1 MSLLIVDDSSVN
13 RLVLQATLRV
23 EGYSDILTATSAAE
37 AFALLRLDERV
48 KNTDIEIVLMDV
60 MMPGI
65 DGFEAC
71 RRIKQAP
78 EFADLPIIIV
88 TAMAERD
95 SIEAAFAAGA
105 SDYISRPISRVELQ
119 ARLKLAL
126 TVRREKAQRQAR
138 EAELL
143 EMSRKLEAANRQLL
157 ELSRTDALT
166 GVANRRSFDDT
177 LELECRRCRRAT
189 HKITGP
195 ENLSLLMIDVDH
207 FKLYN
212 DLYGHPRG
220 DRVLAR
226 VASAMK
232 AALRRPS
239 DFIAR
244 YGGEEFAVILPD
256 TSPQGALMV
265 AERLREAVQELG
277 IQHEKCSTGPYVTIS
292 VGAAT
297 SAVPEGLS
305 LLLAADGA
313 LYEAKHAGRNRAH
326 GVSCEGDCPRPILAE
341 GLYPS

>member
-1 MSLLIVDDSSVN
+1 MSLLVVDDSAVN
-13 RLVLQATLRV
+13 RRVLEATLRV
-23 EGYSDILTATSAAE
+23 EGFAAVHSADSAEE
-37 AFALLRLDERV
+37 AFRILRLNERV

-60 MMPGI
+60 LMPGI

-78 EFADLPIIIV
+78 EFADLPVIIV

-95 SIEAAFAAGA
+95 SIEAAFEAGA
-105 SDYISRPISRVELQ
+105 SDYISRPISRVELH

-126 TVRREKAQRQAR
+126 TVRREKAERQAR

-195 ENLSLLMIDVDH
+195 EHLSLLMIDVDH
-207 FKLYN
+207 FKAYN
-212 DLYGHPRG
+212 DLYGHPGG
-220 DRVLAR
+220 DRVLTR
-226 VASAMK
+226 VAAAMK

-244 YGGEEFAVILPD
+244 YGGEEFAVILPE
-256 TSPQGALMV
+256 TSPEGALMV
-265 AERLREAVQELG
+265 AERLREAVEELG
-277 IQHEKCSTGPYVTIS
+277 IAHAQSSAGPHVTVSI
-292 VGAAT
+292 GAA
-297 SAVPEGLS
+297 SSNMPEALGLM
-305 LLLAADGA
+305 LAADNA

-326 GVSCEGDCPRPILAE
+326 GVSCE
-341 GLYPS
+341 SVV

>member
-1 MSLLIVDDSSVN
+1 MSLLVVDDSAVN
-13 RLVLQATLRV
+13 RRVLEATLRI
-23 EGYSDILTATSAAE
+23 EGFGEIISASCAEE
-37 AFALLRLDERV
+37 AFRILRLTERV

-60 MMPGI
+60 LMPGI

-71 RRIKQAP
+71 RRIKAAP
-78 EFADLPIIIV
+78 EFADLPVIIV

-95 SIEAAFAAGA
+95 AIERAFEAGA
-105 SDYISRPISRVELQ
+105 SDYISRPISRVELH

-126 TVRREKAQRQAR
+126 TVRREKAARQAR
-138 EAELL
+138 EAELVEL
-143 EMSRKLEAANRQLL
+143 SRKLEEANRQLL

-195 ENLSLLMIDVDH
+195 ESLSLLMIDVDH
-207 FKLYN
+207 FKAYN
-212 DLYGHPRG
+212 DQYGHPSG

-226 VASAMK
+226 VAAAMK

-244 YGGEEFAVILPD
+244 YGGEEFAVILPETPLD
-256 TSPQGALMV
+256 GALMV
-265 AERLREAVQELG
+265 AERLRQAVAELE
-277 IQHEKCSTGPYVTIS
+277 ISHTRSSAASHVTVSI
-292 VGAAT
+292 GAA
-297 SAVPEGLS
+297 SSIAPETLP

-313 LYEAKHAGRNRAH
+313 LYEAKRAGRNRAH
-326 GVSCEGDCPRPILAE
+326 GVTCENLLRA
-341 GLYPS
+341 